1 MLSSIAFQN
10 SNDFASVSS
19 KQGETMKS
27 ILIAIVTLF
36 SLGSAADIMV
46 VQEETISEQSMKSCE
61 EAKNKILQR
70 LDDYEG
76 VTKIRIRKCNKTGVH
91 NNFRYDINLT
101 LEREVG
107 LLED

>member
-70 LDDYEG
+70 LQNQR
-76 VTKIRIRKCNKTGVH
+76 TNRHAWRNQIKNQIKIDAR
-91 NNFRYDINLT
+91 
-101 LEREVG
+101 
-107 LLED
+107 

>member
-1 MLSSIAFQN
+1 MLGFMGFKTYQSFVRLSAEKGDSMN
-10 SNDFASVSS
+10 KV
-19 KQGETMKS
+19 
-27 ILIAIVTLF
+27 LIAIVTLF